1 MRALAALCVTLLA
14 LYFVPTA
21 VVRSFDHESKLGLF
35 EDSIQGVSSEMM
47 RRSPA
52 LKKNFENFR
61 TCIKHAGCDT
71 KPIFAERDRIIKET
85 WPQVFD
91 RVAVDKD
98 WVDLVDYVLPSNKVT
113 SAEAGR
119 MAFFDELKQHG
130 KEKLRNQCVPNT
142 TYRYSRRE
150 DAATYDT
157 KGYTCPTKPE
167 LKRSG

>member
-1 MRALAALCVTLLA
+1 MRSIAALCVALLA

-21 VVRSFDHESKLGLF
+21 VVRTFDHESKLGLF
-35 EDSIQGVSSEMM
+35 ESSIQGVSSEMM

-91 RVAVDKD
+91 RVAVNRD
-98 WVDLVDYVLPSNKVT
+98 WFEISDYILTPNKVT
-113 SAEAGR
+113 PAEEGLF
-119 MAFFDELKQHG
+119 AFSEELKQHG

-142 TYRYSRRE
+142 TYHYSRRE